1 MVNNKQEY
9 NITPTSNIDYVH
21 EYFIKIAP
29 YMARTFENNNTVMV
43 LAYILSKCSMI
54 THKGRDRQG
63 WAYVTYGDIY
73 TNTRTPRSTAAR
85 CITQLV
91 NSGVLEKDTRNN
103 GDRSICYYKPNQKLI
118 DSLRDEDIHVWNLLR
133 NKNIQPTKKNFDKYA
148 KISVEIREKSKGTCS
163 IVEHPYSIVEHPP
176 EEGTHSIVEYPCS
189 IVERPYSIVER
200 PHSTVTPLI
209 YNLINNSKRLLL
221 IDKATINSC
230 TTFPVADAQE
240 EAEHINQVASESIQ
254 GEVSLLNPNEDKS
267 NENSLVTSNN
277 NSNPSSPCLINN
289 KDSSEVFPC
298 YLDNNLISAPP
309 TPQNSDSAAK
319 CGPDGEVDV
328 SVEGGELASGS
339 CRIDSNSKFD
349 LVPHSDTKTQNH
361 PQKNNHIL
369 NPQNL
374 FKSGKGSKK
383 EETMAELTKLRET
396 DPKFMRI
403 YDAWVEQGFPAHKPN
418 TAVFREAKKVIPQIL
433 DGTFFEDKADVDGY
447 SRVYS
452 VREIIK
458 AIKNFKL
465 AFDANYEPSNKNWL
479 KKRKNLAKFFFD
491 PMLHTKSLFIEFLEE
506 PKLIEPATK
515 SPEVKYMEKYRK
527 KYVYMPEWFKPLYDI
542 YAEDGRMIPEEE
554 FTEEQNKWG
563 IAYYFNHFML
573 DFEEDDEGLAF
584 GELPFGWSDM
594 EILVSLW
601 RERDDVTDEEFEND
615 PNLMGSWEDVFYAI
629 QSKVNEMGSKMTR
642 SHLFS
647 ERVWNMVY
655 ED

>member
-1 MVNNKQEY
+1 MNVEHYFKERAQDIFFLCYEDLARTMGGGNKALIMSVLINRNKQFQQKY
-9 NITPTSNIDYVH
+9 NADNYFYLKYSYIEKATGASSSAVKRTLKTLEEQGLISRKTSYEKTGKGDKNPFNKRVYIKINYEILNKAKMEDMNNEHMYTSNYTQ
-21 EYFIKIAP
+21 YLKKCPTIKKIRKGENLIKNSKKPTESNETYPPESNETILSISGGNETYLPGGNVSTP
-29 YMARTFENNNTVMV
+29 YNNIKEENN
-43 LAYILSKCSMI
+43 I
-54 THKGRDRQG
+54 
-63 WAYVTYGDIY
+63 
-73 TNTRTPRSTAAR
+73 
-85 CITQLV
+85 
-91 NSGVLEKDTRNN
+91 
-103 GDRSICYYKPNQKLI
+103 
-118 DSLRDEDIHVWNLLR
+118 
-133 NKNIQPTKKNFDKYA
+133 
-148 KISVEIREKSKGTCS
+148 
-163 IVEHPYSIVEHPP
+163 
-176 EEGTHSIVEYPCS
+176 
-189 IVERPYSIVER
+189 
-200 PHSTVTPLI
+200 
-209 YNLINNSKRLLL
+209 
-221 IDKATINSC
+221 KATINSC
-230 TTFPVADAQE
+230 TTLPIATAQ
-240 EAEHINQVASESIQ
+240 AEVEHVSQVASESIR
-254 GEVSLLNPNEDKS
+254 GEVSLLNSNEDKS
-267 NENSLVTSNN
+267 NENPNESSLVTSNN

-319 CGPDGEVDV
+319 CGPDGGVDV

-447 SRVYS
+447 SRVFS

-465 AFDANYEPSNKNWL
+465 AFDVNYEPANKNWL

-515 SPEVKYMEKYRK
+515 SPEAKYLEKYRK
-527 KYVYMPEWFKPLYDI
+527 KYVYMPDWFKPLYDI

-601 RERDDVTDEEFEND
+601 RERDGVTDEEFEYD

-629 QSKVNEMGSKMTR
+629 QSRVNEMGSKMTR

-647 ERVWNMVY
+647 EKVWKMVY
-655 ED
+655 EE